1 MHTKANKIIPHTTGV
16 EKMTRGEQAAP
27 QPSLSSLKSVTDLRQ
42 FKKML
47 TTWKSK
53 LLQEKPEI
61 SYPMHTTRCCTIKD

>member
-47 TTWKSK
+47 TT
-53 LLQEKPEI
+53 
-61 SYPMHTTRCCTIKD
+61 